1 MQNKTL
7 KSLVLLLS
15 ISVLAA
21 CTNKQDKINDETIG
35 WSAPQL
41 YDAARENVRSRNWS
55 TASLYL
61 HTLGTRFPYSS
72 QAQQAMI
79 DEAYVLW
86 RDDEPERAI
95 AVIDR
100 FNRLYPNHPHADY
113 MLYLKGLITFTPPS
127 NFLTNYAGQN
137 PSERDPKGLRESYEA
152 FNQLV
157 ERYPQSR
164 YALDAQQRLNWL
176 VNIIAENETNVAQYY
191 FERYGY
197 VAAINR
203 AQVVLRDFSGVTAT
217 ERALYIMMKSYEAL
231 GLHDQAGDAQ
241 RVFMQNYPNSVYL
254 EKGLADDSKWYDFIR
269 PSTWFN

>member
-7 KSLVLLLS
+7 KSLILIVSVGLLT
-15 ISVLAA
+15 A
-21 CTNKQDKINDETIG
+21 CSNAQKKIDNETVG

-41 YDAARENVRSRNWS
+41 YDAARDNVRSSNWN
-55 TASLYL
+55 TASSYL

-72 QAQQAMI
+72 YAQQAMI

-86 RDDEPERAI
+86 RDDEPERAL
-95 AVIDR
+95 AVINR

-127 NFLTNYAGQN
+127 AFLSSYTGQD

-152 FNQLV
+152 FSQLV

-164 YALDAQQRLNWL
+164 YAEDAQLRLNWL
-176 VNIIAENETNVAQYY
+176 VSIIAENETNVAQYY
-191 FERYGY
+191 YERYGY

-203 AQVVLRDFSGVTAT
+203 AQVVLSDFSGVTAT

-231 GLHDQAGDAQ
+231 GLHDQASDAE
-241 RVFMQNYPNSVYL
+241 RVFVHNFPDSEYL
-254 EKGLADDSKWYDFIR
+254 EKGLAKDSKWYDFVK
-269 PSTWFN
+269 PSSWFN